1 LGGAE
6 VWCKASSPCRG
17 RQMLGFKSR
26 GLLNPEE
33 EGVKDVKAKEKV
45 QAHVIGR
52 VNASNKSSRCPIN
65 EHLAFYL

>member
-1 LGGAE
+1 
-6 VWCKASSPCRG
+6 
-17 RQMLGFKSR
+17 MLGFNSR

-52 VNASNKSSRCPIN
+52 VNASTKSSRCPIN